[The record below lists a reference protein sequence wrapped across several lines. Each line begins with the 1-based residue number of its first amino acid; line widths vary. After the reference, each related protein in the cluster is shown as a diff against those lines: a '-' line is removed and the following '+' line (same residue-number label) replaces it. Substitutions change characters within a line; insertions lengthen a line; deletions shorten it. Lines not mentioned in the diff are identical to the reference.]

1 MTERQATAR
10 MAARARAQQVKGR
23 RRLDA
28 IAREDRICAM
38 LTRVYEAG
46 ENIARN
52 QATRAGALR
61 ELHELVGNSAEVA
74 ELCGMTPR
82 QIREATSVPRPDRR
96 A

>member
-1 MTERQATAR
+1 MAERQVTAR
-10 MAARARAQQVKGR
+10 MAARARAQQIKGQ

-28 IAREDRICAM
+28 IAREDRICAL

-52 QATRAGALR
+52 QAMRASALG
-61 ELHELVGNSAEVA
+61 ELHELIGNSAEVA
-74 ELCGMTPR
+74 ELCGLTTR
-82 QIREATSVPRPDRR
+82 EIRAATNAPRPDGT

>member
-1 MTERQATAR
+1 MTERQVTAR
-10 MAARARAQQVKGR
+10 MAARARAQQVKGK

-28 IAREDRICAM
+28 IAREDRICAL

-52 QATRAGALR
+52 QAMRADALR
-61 ELHELVGNSAEVA
+61 ELHELIGSGAEVA
-74 ELCGMTPR
+74 QLCGMTTR
-82 QIREATSVPRPDRR
+82 DIRAATNMPGPDGR